1 MRTVLLIPRSPYST
15 PAVVARFASN
25 FRLPSCIAT
34 TPYQE
39 ENMMSETGTYRDKRR
54 ENATELAISGL
65 AFLAAD
71 PERLERFL
79 SLTGLDP
86 GSIRSA
92 AQEPGFLG
100 GVIRHIMEDDR
111 IAAAFAA

>member
-1 MRTVLLIPRSPYST
+1 
-15 PAVVARFASN
+15 
-25 FRLPSCIAT
+25 
-34 TPYQE
+34 
-39 ENMMSETGTYRDKRR
+39 MMSETGTYRDKRR

-111 IAAAFAA
+111 IAAAFAAEEGLSAEELTAAAAALGGHWERETP